1 MTRGIAFLGSGLAT
15 QLHSKTLKA
24 ISPNVHCWY
33 ASRDPNLAKRTSER
47 FNAAGHFLGY
57 ADAVNSPEVDVIL
70 IALPPA
76 LHLEWTLKALEAGK
90 HVIVE
95 KPPFRNTQEMKAVEE
110 AARKAGKQI
119 MVAEN
124 YFYKPLTSL
133 LRRIIGQGELGNIRF
148 IHLNAL
154 KYQQTNNW
162 RDQSELACGGALFEG
177 GIHWINLLANI
188 SLTPC
193 RIQASLPGKALPGTE
208 RNALVTIEY
217 EEGAVASL
225 FYSWDLSSVING
237 VRFSKIYGTL
247 GSIWFETNGTFACI
261 TGRHPRI
268 VVGNLRDLSGHKA
281 MLIDFFGAIE
291 ENRSPLYDFKSAYR
305 DLELIEQAY
314 SSVTS

>member
-1 MTRGIAFLGSGLAT
+1 MIRGIAFLGSGLAT
-15 QLHSKTLKA
+15 QLHSKALKA
-24 ISPNVHCWY
+24 IRPNTNCWY
-33 ASRDPNLAKRTSER
+33 ASRDPDSAARTAER
-47 FNAAGHFLGY
+47 FHATGCFSGY
-57 ADAVNSPEVDVIL
+57 DDAVNSPEVDVVL

-76 LHLEWTLKALEAGK
+76 LHLEWTLKALETGK

-95 KPPFRNTQEMKAVEE
+95 KPPFRNTQEMQTVEE

-124 YFYKPLTSL
+124 YFYKPLTNL
-133 LRRIIGQGELGNIRF
+133 LRLTIGQGELGEIRF

-154 KYQQTNNW
+154 KHQPTNNW
-162 RDQSELACGGALFEG
+162 RDQPELACGGALFEG

-193 RIQASLPGKALPGTE
+193 SIQASFPGEAKPGTE

-217 EEGAVASL
+217 KEGAVASL
-225 FYSWDLSSVING
+225 FYSWDLSSTING

-247 GSIWFETNGTFACI
+247 GSIWFETNGIFACI
-261 TGRHPRI
+261 TGRRPRM

-281 MLIDFFGAIE
+281 MLSDFFNAIE
-291 ENRSPLYDFKSAYR
+291 ENRSPLYDFKLARR
-305 DLELIEQAY
+305 DLQLIEQAY
-314 SSVTS
+314 ASTAS